1 MTISYIA
8 KNSDYWLRV
17 KLQGGPVVSVPYG
30 LKIDRTGQ
38 AIDRVSKKPD
48 GREHFKIL
56 EGVNK
61 GKLASISTTGPA
73 AEKYFDATISHS
85 RSVSLTFDRAAQTLM
100 LSGYGPIN
108 AFSGG
113 GHMGF
118 TQIAAGSYDL
128 AIPAYPSAQTRVAYN
143 RWCKHH
149 NLWFRIGIQTTG
161 SRFLHTGSISE
172 GCVTVRQFLYDPALG
187 PPPGGQDFADLVG
200 LASTAPGLIG
210 LPLPKT
216 RAPCVGWDTIVDTL
230 IMARLNDQAVGTL
243 VVT

>member
-8 KNSDYWLRV
+8 KNNDYWLNV
-17 KLQGGPVVSVPYG
+17 QLQGGPVVAVPYG

-38 AIDRVSKKPD
+38 AINPATKKPD
-48 GREHFKIL
+48 GRENFKIL

-73 AEKYFDATISHS
+73 AEKNFDATIRHGGGVTVTFN
-85 RSVSLTFDRAAQTLM
+85 RAKQSLTFAGR
-100 LSGYGPIN
+100 GPAN

-118 TQIAAGSYDL
+118 TAVSSGSYAL
-128 AIPAYPSAQTRVAYN
+128 AIPAFPSKQTRAAYN
-143 RWCKHH
+143 TWCKHH
-149 NLWFRIGIQTTG
+149 NLWFRIGVSLAG
-161 SRFLHTGSISE
+161 SRFLHPGAISE

-187 PPPGGQDFADLVG
+187 VPPGGFADLADFA
-200 LASTAPGLIG
+200 ASAPGLIG

-216 RAPCVGWDTIVDTL
+216 RASCVGWDTIVDTL
-230 IMARLNDQAVGTL
+230 ILSRVSDQAVGTL

>member
-8 KNSDYWLRV
+8 KNNDYWLNV
-17 KLQGGPVVSVPYG
+17 QLQGGPVVAVPYG

-38 AIDRVSKKPD
+38 AINPTTKKPD

-61 GKLASISTTGPA
+61 GKLASISATGPA
-73 AEKYFDATISHS
+73 AEKYFDATIRHGGG
-85 RSVSLTFDRAAQTLM
+85 VTVTFDRAKQSLM
-100 LSGYGPIN
+100 FAGRGPAN

-118 TQIAAGSYDL
+118 TAVSTGSYSL
-128 AIPAYPSAQTRVAYN
+128 AIPAFPSKQTRSAYN
-143 RWCKHH
+143 TWCKHH
-149 NLWFRIGIQTTG
+149 NLWFRIGVSLSG
-161 SRFLHTGSISE
+161 SRFLHPGAISE

-187 PPPGGQDFADLVG
+187 TPPGGFADLAG
-200 LASTAPGLIG
+200 LATSAPGLIG

-216 RAPCVGWDTIVDTL
+216 RVACVGWDAIVETL
-230 IMARLNDQAVGTL
+230 ILSRLNDQAVGTL